1 MLFKISLTS
10 PSTIHMKIS
19 DTKVRILREN
29 AILDRRK
36 T

>member
-10 PSTIHMKIS
+10 ASTILIKIS
-19 DTKVRILREN
+19 NTKVRILREN